1 MAKNGTPAFGDLKEV
16 VDKVEHASS
25 VSQIESLCLNCRKNG
40 TTRMLFTR
48 IPFFREVVVMSFE
61 CPHCH
66 WKNNELQPA
75 ATIQDKGIRFQ
86 FQVKSQKDCSRQ
98 IVKTEWA
105 EVSIPQLDFQVTQ
118 QNGQITTLEGIIDR
132 CIEGLQSTIPRITED
147 PESVVK
153 ISNFIN
159 NLHELKTGEKEFTL
173 IIDDPTG
180 NSFIE
185 NPFAPEDDPQ
195 LKITAYTRTIEQ
207 NKMIGLVADDAKNEE
222 LVEEDEGNPLDVDP
236 EDLIKGEVHE
246 FPTNCNNCNGPCQTR
261 MKVTEIPHFK
271 QIIIMATNCELC
283 GHRTNE
289 VKPGMGIEEKGIRIK
304 VHIKEPKQL
313 TYDVVKVRDRFRKLG
328 RIIRVYF

>member
-1 MAKNGTPAFGDLKEV
+1 MASNGTPAFGDLKQV
-16 VDKVEHASS
+16 VAKVEETSNMS
-25 VSQIESLCLNCRKNG
+25 EIESLCLNCRQNG

-75 ATIQDKGIRFQ
+75 ATIQEKGIRFRLE
-86 FQVKSQKDCSRQ
+86 VKNQRDLSRQ

-105 EVSIPQLDFQVTQ
+105 EISIPELDFQVTK
-118 QNGQITTLEGIIDR
+118 QNGMITTLEGIIERAID
-132 CIEGLQSTIPRITED
+132 GLQSTIPRIKDD

-153 ISNFIN
+153 IANFIN
-159 NLHELKTGEKEFTL
+159 NLHEVKTGNKEFTF

-185 NPFAPEDDPQ
+185 NLCAPDDDPQ
-195 LKITAYTRTIEQ
+195 LRITGYTRTLEQ
-207 NKMIGLVADDAKNEE
+207 DKLIGMRADDVKDDVLN
-222 LVEEDEGNPLDVDP
+222 EEDEVNPLDVDP

-246 FPTNCNNCNGPCQTR
+246 FPTNCNNCGVPCQTR

-271 QIIIMATNCELC
+271 QIIIMATNCESC

-289 VKPGMGIEEKGIRIK
+289 VKSGVGIEEKGIRVKI
-304 VHIKEPKQL
+304 HIKDPEQL
-313 TYDVVKVRDRFRKLG
+313 SYDVVKVRE
-328 RIIRVYF
+328 